1 MTSEGSVTRWYR
13 QLTEGDEKAI
23 GELWDHFFIRLTE
36 LARKKL
42 GAHAKALADEED
54 VALSAFKSLWQGA
67 QRGQFGNVADRN
79 ELWRLLSTIT
89 RRKAL
94 DQIEFQRRQK
104 RDVARLQSS
113 ASACASEMIQE
124 LASKEPSPDQ
134 IVQFEEEVQK
144 LMARLPNP
152 EYVKIALL
160 RLEGATIP
168 EIAMQLDRGHATIE
182 RKLKAIRVLWEE
194 EPDVLDQ

>member
-1 MTSEGSVTRWYR
+1 MTTEGSVTRWYR
-13 QLTEGDEKAI
+13 QLTEGDEQAI
-23 GELWDHFFIRLTE
+23 SELWDHFFLRLTE

-79 ELWRLLSTIT
+79 ELWRLLATIT

-94 DQIEFQRRQK
+94 DQIDFEHRQK
-104 RDVARLQSS
+104 RDIARLKSS
-113 ASACASEMIQE
+113 PPESTQEFVQE
-124 LASKEPSPDQ
+124 LASKEPTPDQ
-134 IVQFEEEVQK
+134 IVQFEEDVQK
-144 LMARLPNP
+144 LMARLPSA
-152 EYVKIALL
+152 EFVKIALL

-168 EIAMQLDRGHATIE
+168 EIAEKLDRGHATIE
-182 RKLKAIRVLWEE
+182 RKLKAIRALWEE
-194 EPDVLDQ
+194 